1 LRELLSIFARSV
13 GVSTSRLL
21 GVGVVVA
28 ALVIVATAAAKNFG
42 PGDLRVCG
50 ADRCTAVTDTDV
62 LPLLGSFYY
71 GGPQPKA
78 APRPRLRSPYFELRF
93 RNGYVTGIVATGKLD
108 AFLSY
113 GVYLE
118 RFRRGTWYRIPPRIA
133 AEFRAL
139 GVPLTPFR
147 LSRAALAKSR

>member
-1 LRELLSIFARSV
+1 
-13 GVSTSRLL
+13 VSTSRLL
-21 GVGVVVA
+21 GAGAVVA
-28 ALVIVATAAAKNFG
+28 ALAFVATAAAKNFG

-50 ADRCTAVTDTDV
+50 ADRCVAVVDADV

-78 APRPRLRSPYFELRF
+78 VARPRLRSPYFELRF
-93 RNGYVTGIVATGKLD
+93 RNGYVTGIAATTRLD

-118 RFRRGTWYRIPPRIA
+118 RFRRGTWYRVPPRVA
-133 AEFRAL
+133 REFRAL
-139 GVPLTPFR
+139 AASLTPFR